1 MGAVGL
7 WGLQTMKNIS
17 LQNSG
22 ELGSCAAQGA
32 ETALEK
38 MAGEQVQNT
47 VREKAVLL
55 EERFEEIEAC
65 LQGIVRLTE
74 DIYEEPQKYPERSVA
89 LPEQG
94 SRELAAQLLW
104 SERLSAPS
112 EAAMEELLRLGN
124 IQDLLVQ
131 YNAGNEMISS
141 AYVATVSGWMIQA
154 DYIAYSKYTKDT
166 EQPDC
171 YEAENRQWYQLA
183 LNAEEG
189 KISYTEVMKDI
200 HQNEDC
206 IVCSLPI
213 RRNGKVVAVA
223 GIGSYLAD
231 IHEVVLNTDFG
242 KSGYAFLVNENGEV
256 MVSGNGEGEESELH
270 KTGDLRE
277 SRNLSLAAAAKEM
290 TEGNS
295 GMKKMNL
302 DNREVYLAYAPLT
315 APGWSFAAVLEVEKV
330 VAPAKQMQQE
340 ILQMTEESGG
350 KQNKAM
356 RQMLW
361 LCLCVT
367 AVVMTIVSFASA
379 MLGNKI
385 SGPVRKLT
393 KAVAEMDGGNMDK
406 RVQLHTRDELEELG
420 KTFNAMAEQ
429 ISSYIKNLK
438 KVTAEKERI
447 RTELCVAAG
456 IQSDMLPK
464 AEEHS
469 MERKEISMAARM
481 VPAKE
486 VGGDFYD
493 FFYTDEDHFIFV
505 VADVAGKGVPAA
517 LFMVIAMTMLRSRIP
532 QAKTL
537 EQAVE
542 EVNESLCR
550 GNPNSM
556 FVTAWIGRLTLS
568 EGKLEYVNAGHN
580 PPLICS
586 RQGVRYL
593 TGTGD
598 MVLGGRSEQSYR
610 QSELK
615 LEPGDLLLLY
625 TDGVTE
631 AMDTE
636 HNQYG
641 EERLG
646 RMLEKNRNL
655 EPEKLISA
663 VWQDV
668 SVFEGGE
675 PQFDDITMLALRYVG
690 FLTRKTGAK
699 LSQLRQI
706 MEFTDKVFT
715 ERGIPLSAR
724 REIKMAEDE
733 VFSNICY
740 YSGAS
745 EVTVGCRVEKR
756 KNELWAVI
764 FFEDDGTPYNPLK
777 KEPPD
782 ITLSPVKRPTG
793 GLGIYLVGQLMDEV
807 KYEYRGRNRL
817 IFCKAVP
824 LGKKKEE

>member
-1 MGAVGL
+1 M
-7 WGLQTMKNIS
+7 
-17 LQNSG
+17 
-22 ELGSCAAQGA
+22 
-32 ETALEK
+32 EK
-38 MAGEQVQNT
+38 MAGEQVENT
-47 VREKAVLL
+47 VQEKAALL

-65 LQGIVRLTE
+65 LQGVVRLTE
-74 DIYEEPQKYPERSVA
+74 DIYENPQKYPERSVA

-104 SERLSAPS
+104 SNRLSAPS

-124 IQDLLVQ
+124 VQDLLVQ

-141 AYVATVSGWMIQA
+141 AYVATVSGWLIQA
-154 DYIAYSKYTKDT
+154 DYIAYSKYTQDT

-206 IVCSLPI
+206 VVCSLPI

-231 IHEVVLNTDFG
+231 IHEVVLNTAFG
-242 KSGYAFLVNENGEV
+242 ENGYAFLVNESGEV
-256 MVSGNGEGEESELH
+256 MVSGNRQGEESELYESSN
-270 KTGDLRE
+270 LRE
-277 SRNLSLAAAAKEM
+277 SKNLSLAAAAKEM
-290 TEGNS
+290 LEGKS
-295 GMKKMNL
+295 GRKSLWL
-302 DNREVYLAYAPLT
+302 DGREVYLAYAPLV
-315 APGWSFAAVLEVEKV
+315 APGWSFAAIREVEEV

-340 ILQMTEESGG
+340 ILLMAEESGQ
-350 KQNKAM
+350 KQNRAIH
-356 RQMLW
+356 QMIW
-361 LCLCVT
+361 LCLCVA
-367 AVVMTIVSFASA
+367 AVVMTIVGFASA

-393 KAVAEMDGGNMDK
+393 KAAAEMDGGNLDK
-406 RVQLHTRDELEELG
+406 RVQLHTGDELEELG
-420 KTFNAMAEQ
+420 KTFNTMAEQ

-464 AEEHS
+464 AVEVP
-469 MERKEISMAARM
+469 MERKEICMAARM

-493 FFYTDEDHFIFV
+493 FFYTDEDHFVFI

-532 QAKTL
+532 HTKTL
-537 EQAVE
+537 KQAVE
-542 EVNESLCR
+542 EVNENLCR

-556 FVTAWIGRLTLS
+556 FVTAWIGELTLS
-568 EGKLEYVNAGHN
+568 NGKLTYVNAGHN
-580 PPLICS
+580 PPLIS
-586 RQGVRYL
+586 SAHNVRYMNE
-593 TGTGD
+593 TGD
-598 MVLGGRSEQSYR
+598 MVLGGRPNQSYG
-610 QSELK
+610 QSELF
-615 LEPGDLLLLY
+615 LEPGDLLFLY

-631 AMDTE
+631 ANDAE

-646 RMLEKNRNL
+646 RMLEKCRNL
-655 EPEKLISA
+655 EPEKVISTI
-663 VWQDV
+663 WQDI
-668 SVFEGGE
+668 SVFEGEE

-690 FLTRKTGAK
+690 FLTKTVGAK
-699 LSQLRQI
+699 LSQLRQV
-706 MEFTDKVFT
+706 MEFTDRIFA
-715 ERGIPLSAR
+715 ERGIPLPAR

-740 YSGAS
+740 YSGAK

-756 KNELWAVI
+756 KDELWAVV

-782 ITLSPVKRPTG
+782 ITLAPGERPSG

-807 KYEYRGRNRL
+807 KYEYCGKNRL
-817 IFCKAVP
+817 VFYKAMP
-824 LGKKKEE
+824 LGKKKEDLI